1 MRIPV
6 NYDSPTALRALL
18 DSRGLG
24 MRKKFGQNFLVNG
37 AFRKKLTDALELG
50 PGDKVWEIGPGLGA
64 MTREL
69 LDRGAV
75 VRAFEIDPGFT
86 DFLQE
91 EFDNPANFSLVRGD
105 VLKTWKHEAPVPFLI
120 GNLPY
125 NIAAAL
131 LGDLIEG
138 GRFFKRLVVTVQ
150 KEVGRRMAARPGQA
164 DYSSFTVLVSG
175 IYKVRPLMTIG
186 GSSFYPRPRV
196 DSVGLRLDLR
206 DEFAPLGADAAI
218 PAAVEKAAGNNT
230 MVPFSPFPPLF
241 YPLVRRL
248 FSSRRKTVK
257 NTLCAFVSSCRGGCH
272 PTAGQDSK
280 DLALRALECCGIKPE
295 ERPENLDIP
304 QFRDLARQLQY
315 LGLGE

>member
-1 MRIPV
+1 MRTPI
-6 NYDSPTALRALL
+6 NYDSPIALRTLL

-24 MRKKFGQNFLVNG
+24 MRKKFGQNFLING
-37 AFRKKLTDALELG
+37 VFRKKLTEALELR

-86 DFLQE
+86 NFLQE
-91 EFDNPANFSLVRGD
+91 EFDDPANFSLVRGD
-105 VLKTWKHEAPVPFLI
+105 VLKTWKHEAPAPFLI

-175 IYKVRPLMTIG
+175 VYRVRPLMTIG

-196 DSVGLRLDLR
+196 DSVGIRLDLR
-206 DEFAPLGADAAI
+206 DEFVPPGVDTEA
-218 PAAVEKAAGNNT
+218 AAGEAGENT
-230 MVPFSPFPPLF
+230 VVPSSPFPPLF

-257 NTLCAFVSSCRGGCH
+257 NTLCAFVSSCGGH
-272 PTAGQDSK
+272 RTAEQDPK
-280 DLALRALECCGIKPE
+280 DLALRALEVCGIRPE